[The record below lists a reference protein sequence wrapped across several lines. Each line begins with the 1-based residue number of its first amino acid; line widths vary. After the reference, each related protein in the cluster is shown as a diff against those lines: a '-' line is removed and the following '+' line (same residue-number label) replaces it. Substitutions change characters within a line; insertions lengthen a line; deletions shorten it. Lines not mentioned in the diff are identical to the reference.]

1 MDKKRIKTMKK
12 VLASVKLKYPEMMEY
27 IEENIKKVCE
37 SEKMPMEEVF
47 YFFPLLFEIVGRWS
61 FSCISCFVLK
71 SKKMRYLNF
80 CGEAQSLKNVNF
92 T

>member
-37 SEKMPMEEVF
+37 SEKMSMEEVF
-47 YFFPLLFEIVGRWS
+47 YFVPLLF
-61 FSCISCFVLK
+61 
-71 SKKMRYLNF
+71 
-80 CGEAQSLKNVNF
+80 
-92 T
+92 